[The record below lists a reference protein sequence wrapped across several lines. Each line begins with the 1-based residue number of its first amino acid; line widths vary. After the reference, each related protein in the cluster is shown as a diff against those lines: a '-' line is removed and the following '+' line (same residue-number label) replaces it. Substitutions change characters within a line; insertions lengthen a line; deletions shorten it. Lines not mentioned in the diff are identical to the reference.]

1 MANYDAL
8 KQAVIDGNAARV
20 KELTQQALD
29 AGDGPQSLLDEALI
43 PAMDVVGEKF
53 SNREF
58 FIPEM
63 LIAARAM
70 QAGLGLIK
78 PLLTAGESRSK
89 GKVVIGTVKGDLHD
103 IGKNLVGMMLQGA
116 GFEVVD
122 LGADVKTAKF
132 VEAVQAQKPDFIMMS
147 ALLTTKSGFWAC
159 TASTNLAGFTSAPR
173 STTSKPAPCSII
185 PTRFLPMSCRSPLTV
200 PITTLP
206 LDRLSPAVSSGLIS
220 PRPACIA
227 LAAISISGMKNSRL
241 ENFSPTTS
249 IAGISASSSRDCG
262 PSPASSACW
271 VNSFTLAALPSI
283 TACFNAS

>member
-122 LGADVKTAKF
+122 LGADVKPAKF

-147 ALLTTKSGFWAC
+147 ALLTT
-159 TASTNLAGFTSAPR
+159 T
-173 STTSKPAPCSII
+173 
-185 PTRFLPMSCRSPLTV
+185 M
-200 PITTLP
+200 
-206 LDRLSPAVSSGLIS
+206 LS
-220 PRPACIA
+220 
-227 LAAISISGMKNSRL
+227 MKD
-241 ENFSPTTS
+241 TM
-249 IAGISASSSRDCG
+249 
-262 PSPASSACW
+262 
-271 VNSFTLAALPSI
+271 AALKEAGLRDGVKIGVGGAPVTQRFADEI
-283 TACFNAS
+283 GADFYASDATGAVGKAKEVMVG

>member
-8 KQAVIDGNAARV
+8 KDAVIEGNAARV

-122 LGADVKTAKF
+122 LGADVKPAKF

-147 ALLTTKSGFWAC
+147 ALLTT
-159 TASTNLAGFTSAPR
+159 T
-173 STTSKPAPCSII
+173 
-185 PTRFLPMSCRSPLTV
+185 M
-200 PITTLP
+200 
-206 LDRLSPAVSSGLIS
+206 LS
-220 PRPACIA
+220 
-227 LAAISISGMKNSRL
+227 MKD
-241 ENFSPTTS
+241 TM
-249 IAGISASSSRDCG
+249 
-262 PSPASSACW
+262 
-271 VNSFTLAALPSI
+271 AALKEAGLRDGVKVGVGGAPVTQRFADEI
-283 TACFNAS
+283 GADFYAPDATGAVGKAKEFVAA

>member
-8 KQAVIDGNAARV
+8 KQAVIDGDAARV

-122 LGADVKTAKF
+122 LGADVKPAKF

-147 ALLTTKSGFWAC
+147 ALLTT
-159 TASTNLAGFTSAPR
+159 T
-173 STTSKPAPCSII
+173 
-185 PTRFLPMSCRSPLTV
+185 M
-200 PITTLP
+200 
-206 LDRLSPAVSSGLIS
+206 LS
-220 PRPACIA
+220 
-227 LAAISISGMKNSRL
+227 MKD
-241 ENFSPTTS
+241 TM
-249 IAGISASSSRDCG
+249 
-262 PSPASSACW
+262 
-271 VNSFTLAALPSI
+271 AALKEAGLRDGVKVGVGGAPVTQRFADEI
-283 TACFNAS
+283 GADFYAPDATGAVGKAKEVMVG